1 MLSIHATPRM
11 GMGRKRGWGGKEE
24 NERDQRDRR
33 KEKECVYLK
42 ITYKVRNSIP
52 GSNCGSLVPT
62 FHSSVDPCWTPGQFK
77 YIPTNEPE
85 KQQTRIFNFITLN
98 RTFMFSEDY
107 IFNIS
112 HRCSKKI

>member
-11 GMGRKRGWGGKEE
+11 GKGRKRGWGGKEE
-24 NERDQRDRR
+24 NERDQRDGR

-62 FHSSVDPCWTPGQFK
+62 FHSSADPCWTPGQFK

-85 KQQTRIFNFITLN
+85 K
-98 RTFMFSEDY
+98 
-107 IFNIS
+107 
-112 HRCSKKI
+112 